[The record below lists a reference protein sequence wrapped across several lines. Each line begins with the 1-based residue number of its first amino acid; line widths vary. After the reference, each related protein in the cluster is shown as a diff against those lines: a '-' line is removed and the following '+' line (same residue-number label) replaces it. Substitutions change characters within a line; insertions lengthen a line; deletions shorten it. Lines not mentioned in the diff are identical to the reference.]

1 MIGNTARGPHIVNRG
16 RRANLAAFDLLPK
29 DLRQALASAPFNY
42 DATGVL
48 KDYSQSGNPCAILEK
63 LDALINRKL
72 KCPFLGTAAV
82 YGPGHPQARP

>member
-1 MIGNTARGPHIVNRG
+1 MIGNTATGPRTVNVDRA
-16 RRANLAAFDLLPK
+16 ANLAAFDSLHK
-29 DLRQALASAPFNY
+29 DLRHALAIAPFNY

-48 KDYSQSGNPCAILEK
+48 KDYSKSRNTCAIIEK

-72 KCPFLGTAAV
+72 KCPFLGTASV